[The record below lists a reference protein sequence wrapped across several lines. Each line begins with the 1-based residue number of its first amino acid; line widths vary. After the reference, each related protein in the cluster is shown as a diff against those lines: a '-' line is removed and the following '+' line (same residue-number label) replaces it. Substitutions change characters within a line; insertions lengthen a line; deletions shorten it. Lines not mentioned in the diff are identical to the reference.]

1 MGLIGDIVGDWSAN
15 DMDWTRPGLQALAV
29 HRFGVWRMQIPVRA
43 LRLPFSALYRVLSVG
58 MRNLY
63 GVELPYTAK
72 IGKRLRI
79 EHQGVVVVH
88 TRAVIGD
95 DCWLHQ
101 GVTLG
106 AHERNGVLGIPTL
119 GNRVYVGAN
128 ASIIGG
134 VTVGDGAKVGAGAVV
149 IEDVPPG
156 ATAVGVPA
164 RVHRLAAETA
174 APGLVKPAQAAVAW
188 SPPVPTVPPLS
199 GVNEVVRLR

>member
-1 MGLIGDIVGDWSAN
+1 MGLIAEIAGDWAAN
-15 DMDWTRPGLQALAV
+15 DKDWTRPGLQALAV

-43 LRLPFSALYRVLSVG
+43 LRLPFSVLYRVLSVG

-63 GVELPYTAK
+63 GIELPYTAK

-95 DCWLHQ
+95 DCRLHQ

-106 AHERNGVLGIPTL
+106 AHEHNGVLGIPTL

-149 IEDVPPG
+149 IKDVPPG

-164 RVHRLAAETA
+164 QVH
-174 APGLVKPAQAAVAW
+174 APAVT
-188 SPPVPTVPPLS
+188 SSS
-199 GVNEVVRLR
+199 GSRS